1 MIERQVEVTT
11 PDGQMTT
18 FIVHPQ
24 DGGPHPVVLYLMDAP
39 SIRPALHD
47 MASRLASAGYYVMM
61 PYLFYRGGPLREFG
75 MSDEDMHARRELM
88 DGVTPTNII
97 GDAIALLEVAD
108 ADSEARPGPV
118 GAVGFCMSGGLVIA
132 LAKALP
138 DRIAAVASIH
148 GAWMVREGDD
158 SPHLG
163 LDAARA
169 EVYMA
174 WVEGDETAP
183 AETIPVMTGALEAAG
198 VDYTLDL
205 ITDAVHGFAP
215 AGPRYDRAASELHWE
230 RVHSLFR
237 RRL

>member
-1 MIERQVEVTT
+1 
-11 PDGQMTT
+11 
-18 FIVHPQ
+18 
-24 DGGPHPVVLYLMDAP
+24 
-39 SIRPALHD
+39 
-47 MASRLASAGYYVMM
+47 
-61 PYLFYRGGPLREFG
+61 
-75 MSDEDMHARRELM
+75 
-88 DGVTPTNII
+88 
-97 GDAIALLEVAD
+97 
-108 ADSEARPGPV
+108 
-118 GAVGFCMSGGLVIA
+118 
-132 LAKALP
+132 
-138 DRIAAVASIH
+138 
-148 GAWMVREGDD
+148 MVREGDD

-174 WVEGDETAP
+174 WVEGDEAAP
-183 AETIPVMTGALEAAG
+183 AETIPVMTDALEAAG

>member
-1 MIERQVEVTT
+1 
-11 PDGQMTT
+11 
-18 FIVHPQ
+18 
-24 DGGPHPVVLYLMDAP
+24 
-39 SIRPALHD
+39 
-47 MASRLASAGYYVMM
+47 
-61 PYLFYRGGPLREFG
+61 
-75 MSDEDMHARRELM
+75 M

-97 GDAIALLEVAD
+97 GDAVALLEVAD
-108 ADSEARPGPV
+108 ADPEARPGPV

-138 DRIAAVASIH
+138 ERIAAVASIH

-183 AETIPVMTGALEAAG
+183 AETIPVMTDALEAAG